1 MPNNLSFSLYLPSLL
16 ALIITGL
23 SIWLIYSYLKLL
35 RHYQS
40 LKTDTSNLTN
50 SVDVKTQK
58 LWQEAQKEAHQI
70 IAAAQANA
78 AKIISD
84 TQIISQE
91 AKDRLDAELARITF
105 EQTSQYQRVLTDLRT
120 EVREAV
126 TRLMKESHQQAI
138 AETEAFH
145 QSLKEE
151 VARSRE
157 TVKTALTTFAKGLED
172 EIELYRQQ
180 RLQAIDKNIFELV
193 DSVTRRT
200 LNKVLTK
207 EEHEQIVID
216 ALETAKKEGFF

>member
-157 TVKTALTTFAKGLED
+157 TVKTALTTFSKHLE
-172 EIELYRQQ
+172 
-180 RLQAIDKNIFELV
+180 
-193 DSVTRRT
+193 
-200 LNKVLTK
+200 
-207 EEHEQIVID
+207 HQIY
-216 ALETAKKEGFF
+216 L